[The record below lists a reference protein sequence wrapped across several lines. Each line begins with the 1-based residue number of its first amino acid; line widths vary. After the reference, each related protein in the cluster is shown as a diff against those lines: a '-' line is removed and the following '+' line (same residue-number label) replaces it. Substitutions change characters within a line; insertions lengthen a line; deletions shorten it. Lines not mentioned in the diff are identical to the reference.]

1 MLIALSRVM
10 LSATCHAPPTARHDM
25 RERLSVIRQV
35 NPTFFFGTTRYDYKS
50 VVKFNGHH
58 VLIFYSTWEQIR
70 SILKEDGASSP
81 VPARKFL
88 GLQESRILLTA
99 GVAVP
104 QELLEYFKDLDMPII
119 EAYGMSENT
128 GGITVNPLQQLK
140 LGSVEKPFPGTYV
153 RINNPDN
160 GGNGEVTIK
169 CILYSWEYWHGLN
182 LAVGP

>member
-1 MLIALSRVM
+1 M
-10 LSATCHAPPTARHDM
+10 LSATCHASPAARHDM
-25 RERLSVIRQV
+25 RERLSIIHQV

-88 GLQESRILLTA
+88 DLQESRILLTA

-104 QELLEYFKDLDMPII
+104 QELLEYFKDRDMPIL

-140 LGSVEKPFPGTYV
+140 LGSVGKPFPGTYV

-160 GGNGEVTIK
+160 GGNGEVMIK
-169 CILYSWEYWHGLN
+169 CILYSWKYWRELN